1 MKNLLVM
8 LLFIAGYARAYGQST
23 DSLLI
28 ISPGLSPSVVPHRHV
43 EVALFNQLSTLTFRQ
58 TFGLKTDTYRYSDLY
73 HVLQVGYGVDKYNRL
88 NVGVSGI
95 FAHNRQDVLENR
107 GIFSVFKGQDD
118 SSRVYRK
125 VAAVGVFARAIP
137 FRRLPEL
144 TVQAGVFFPT
154 VKDFV
159 AQQFS
164 GYYRTQGQLQIS
176 FYQQFSPLFYAF
188 ASASANVFFP
198 NDTWKQTTLSVPVG
212 LYPVVRLG
220 YYSKTYLYGSLVY
233 DGSFNKVKPGF
244 LNNTFTRM
252 QYGLGAQYYFKPDFS
267 IYLQL
272 QFPMLVDYKSDAT
285 EVVKNK
291 TFSLA
296 LGGRYVI

>member
-1 MKNLLVM
+1 MKHFL
-8 LLFIAGYARAYGQST
+8 LLFLFLAAYARLSAQST
-23 DSLLI
+23 DSMFI
-28 ISPGLSPSVVPHRHV
+28 ISPGLSPSVVPQGHF
-43 EVALFNQLSTLTFRQ
+43 EIALFNQLSTLTFKQ
-58 TFGLKTDTYRYSDLY
+58 TFGLKTDTYRNSDLY

-125 VAAVGVFARAIP
+125 MAAVGVFARAIP

-144 TVQAGVFFPT
+144 TVQAGVLFPT
-154 VKDFV
+154 VKDFL
-159 AQQFS
+159 AQQYS
-164 GYYRTQGQLQIS
+164 GYYRTQGQLQVS

-188 ASASANVFFP
+188 ATAGANVFFP

-212 LYPVVRLG
+212 LYPVVRMG
-220 YYSKTYLYGSLVY
+220 YYSKTYLFGSLVY

-244 LNNTFTRM
+244 LNNTFTRV

-272 QFPMLVDYKSDAT
+272 QFPAVVDYKSDAT
-285 EVVKNK
+285 KVVKGK